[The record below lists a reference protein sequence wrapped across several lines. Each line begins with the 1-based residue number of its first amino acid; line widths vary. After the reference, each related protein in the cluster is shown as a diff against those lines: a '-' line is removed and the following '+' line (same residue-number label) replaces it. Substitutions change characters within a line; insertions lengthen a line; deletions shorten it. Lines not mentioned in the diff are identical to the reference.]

1 MANSRWPMGTRDL
14 VWERLRVKTGRIAKS
29 ANHPGNTMIH
39 SRMPRTKI
47 AHLRYRSFLAHP
59 FVCVSARRHARF
71 GNAGRAIND
80 YGIITSSF
88 EDSSGIYHGF
98 VLTP

>member
-39 SRMPRTKI
+39 SRMDTDPFARI
-47 AHLRYRSFLAHP
+47 RLSASAHDGM
-59 FVCVSARRHARF
+59 HAS